1 MKANLFKILFAVV
14 CILLLIQC
22 LRDTGTSPG
31 TDTPAQTEAV
41 MTTPDAAQP
50 TETTGEVQQQED
62 SAPSNEPQQLESPVQ
77 SEEPQ
82 PEPTPEPTASET
94 MVWIPNSGSKYHR
107 IPGCSN
113 MQNPSQVTKSQA
125 ESMGYTAC
133 KRCW

>member
-14 CILLLIQC
+14 CILLLAQY
-22 LRDTGTSPG
+22 LRDTGTFPG
-31 TDTPAQTEAV
+31 TDTPVQTEAV
-41 MTTPDAAQP
+41 VTTPDTAQS
-50 TETTGEVQQQED
+50 TETMGEVQQQED
-62 SAPSNEPQQLESPVQ
+62 SAQ
-77 SEEPQ
+77 SEELQ
-82 PEPTPEPTASET
+82 PEPTSEPVSSET

-133 KRCW
+133 KRC